1 MSAED
6 QDGIR
11 PGEITLDAIIA
22 TAWRGKWIVLACAV
36 LLAGLAAV
44 AAFIM
49 TPKYRAEVVMVPV
62 KADDSRA
69 ALASMVGQLGGLASL
84 AGVSLAGGSN
94 KDEYLQYLQSNAF
107 TARFIEDEKLLP
119 VLFAD
124 RWDANNNRWNVDD
137 PADVPTLADGVRLFE
152 RGVRAVQED
161 RRTGVVTLTVVWRD
175 RELAARWANLLVERV
190 NRDLRERAIA
200 ESDAS
205 VRYLEGELAKT
216 AVLELRESIYRLI
229 ENQIKTVM
237 LANVRQEYAFKVID
251 PAVAPDVD
259 DVVRPKK
266 LAMILVGG
274 VFGGAIGL
282 LLVLWR
288 LRRQPR

>member
-1 MSAED
+1 MSVED

-22 TAWRGKWIVLACAV
+22 TAWRGKWIVLACVV

-84 AGVSLAGGSN
+84 AGVSLAGGGN

-124 RWDANNNRWNVDD
+124 RWDANNNRWDVDD
-137 PADVPTLADGVRLFE
+137 PADVPTLADGVRMFE
-152 RGVRAVQED
+152 RSVRAVQED
-161 RRTGVVTLTVVWRD
+161 RRTGVVTLTVVWKD

-216 AVLELRESIYRLI
+216 TVLELRESIYRLI

>member
-124 RWDANNNRWNVDD
+124 RWDANNNRWDVDD

>member
-1 MSAED
+1 
-6 QDGIR
+6 
-11 PGEITLDAIIA
+11 
-22 TAWRGKWIVLACAV
+22 
-36 LLAGLAAV
+36 
-44 AAFIM
+44 M

-84 AGVSLAGGSN
+84 AGVSLGGGGN

-124 RWDANNNRWNVDD
+124 RWDANNNRWDVDD

-152 RGVRAVQED
+152 RSVRAVQED
-161 RRTGVVTLTVVWRD
+161 RRTGVVTLAVVWKD

-190 NRDLRERAIA
+190 NRDLSERAIA

-216 AVLELRESIYRLI
+216 SVLELRDSIYRLI

-266 LAMILVGG
+266 LAMILIGG